1 MQPKGQSQGQ
11 SQSQSQVKQQGLADP
26 DLDLADFDD
35 ADAGFDAPPQFQ
47 EKLLDADF
55 FNQFPDDFDESDMEI
70 PK

>member
-11 SQSQSQVKQQGLADP
+11 SQSQGKQLTQDQ
-26 DLDLADFDD
+26 DLDLADFGDD
-35 ADAGFDAPPQFQ
+35 DVGFDAPPQLQ